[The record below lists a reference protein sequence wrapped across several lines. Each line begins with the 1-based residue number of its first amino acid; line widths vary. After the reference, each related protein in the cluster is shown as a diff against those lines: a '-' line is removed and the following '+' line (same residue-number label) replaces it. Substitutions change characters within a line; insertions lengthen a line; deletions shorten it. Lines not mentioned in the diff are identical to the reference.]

1 MAEGTGRA
9 RSRETAG
16 IAADWAG
23 GAGRQDGGRA
33 ASCQELLAGKTETR
47 ECAGQQAGRPAKR
60 WSPLCVCLRQSRALS
75 SDLCERPPL
84 ARRVSIWAQ
93 SFPVPAGLSSATDR
107 AFSSPPLSSQ
117 VHTPAQPQLSKS
129 QRSDPRMDNPR

>member
-60 WSPLCVCLRQSRALS
+60 WSPLCVCLCQSRALS

-84 ARRVSIWAQ
+84 ARRVFHLGELRPRWYPSA
-93 SFPVPAGLSSATDR
+93 VPTRPLVGLHSTVPEGWFAGLLKSALSFR
-107 AFSSPPLSSQ
+107 FLPPPFL
-117 VHTPAQPQLSKS
+117 
-129 QRSDPRMDNPR
+129 